1 MPMSVHGPRIHRGTV
16 RFLRVGS
23 DSAGKRPPCPICVA
37 DGLTP
42 TLVPVRRWILLA
54 LLTGA
59 ATYLLELLDV
69 DAAPLFAGLVIA
81 GVLAIAG
88 IAPRPPG
95 AISDDPDAPV
105 IPRGYVLAAQGVL
118 GVYIGTIADSDT
130 LSGLGSAW
138 FPVLVIG
145 VATLGLSVAGG
156 ALLGLHKQVDPLT
169 GSLALVAGG
178 ASGLVVVT
186 RELGGDERMVA
197 VVQYLRV
204 ALVTLSIP
212 LFASLVFGQSSAA
225 VTETTPSWADQ
236 GWGLVLMA
244 VCMGVGIPV
253 GRLLH
258 VPAGALLVPMALAT
272 VAELTGIA
280 GDAEVSPILL
290 TLGYAVIGWQAGL
303 GFTLP
308 RLRAIGRVLP
318 FALILIL
325 AIGVGCALLG
335 VALSAWTGESMYD
348 CYLAT
353 TPGGIYAVLAAA
365 TAAGGNVAF
374 VVAAQILR
382 VLLMLFVAPFAARV
396 AARHLRRPGTDDDV

>member
-1 MPMSVHGPRIHRGTV
+1 
-16 RFLRVGS
+16 
-23 DSAGKRPPCPICVA
+23 
-37 DGLTP
+37 
-42 TLVPVRRWILLA
+42 
-54 LLTGA
+54 
-59 ATYLLELLDV
+59 
-69 DAAPLFAGLVIA
+69 
-81 GVLAIAG
+81 
-88 IAPRPPG
+88 
-95 AISDDPDAPV
+95 
-105 IPRGYVLAAQGVL
+105 
-118 GVYIGTIADSDT
+118 
-130 LSGLGSAW
+130 
-138 FPVLVIG
+138 
-145 VATLGLSVAGG
+145 
-156 ALLGLHKQVDPLT
+156 
-169 GSLALVAGG
+169 
-178 ASGLVVVT
+178 
-186 RELGGDERMVA
+186 
-197 VVQYLRV
+197 
-204 ALVTLSIP
+204 
-212 LFASLVFGQSSAA
+212 
-225 VTETTPSWADQ
+225 
-236 GWGLVLMA
+236 
-244 VCMGVGIPV
+244 MGVGIPV

-318 FALILIL
+318 FALVLIL

>member
-1 MPMSVHGPRIHRGTV
+1 M
-16 RFLRVGS
+16 
-23 DSAGKRPPCPICVA
+23 
-37 DGLTP
+37 
-42 TLVPVRRWILLA
+42 RRWLLLA
-54 LLTGA
+54 LLTAA
-59 ATYLLELLDV
+59 ATYLLELFDV
-69 DAAPLFAGLVIA
+69 DAAALFAGLVIA

-88 IAPRPPG
+88 LAPRPRATSPETP
-95 AISDDPDAPV
+95 DDPDAPV
-105 IPRGYVLAAQGVL
+105 IPRRYVLAAQGVL
-118 GVYIGTIADSDT
+118 GVYIGTIADTDT

-138 FPVLVIG
+138 FPVLIIG
-145 VATLGLSVAGG
+145 VGTLALSVAGG

-197 VVQYLRV
+197 VIQYLRV
-204 ALVTLSIP
+204 ALVTVSIP
-212 LFASLVFGQSSAA
+212 LVASLVFGQSSSA
-225 VTETTPSWADQ
+225 VTTETPSWTDQ
-236 GWGLVLMA
+236 AWGLLLLA
-244 VCMGVGIPV
+244 VCMGVGIPL

-258 VPAGALLVPMALAT
+258 VPAGALLTPMALAT
-272 VAELTGIA
+272 IAELTGIA
-280 GDAEVSPILL
+280 GDAAVSPMLL
-290 TLGYAVIGWQAGL
+290 TIAYAVIGWQAGL

-318 FALILIL
+318 FALVLIL

-335 VALSAWTGESMYD
+335 VLLSWWTGESMYD

-382 VLLMLFVAPFAARV
+382 VLLMLFVAPFAARA
-396 AARHLRRPGTDDDV
+396 AARYLRRGQE